1 MSMTKFVLIL
11 WLCSSVPGN
20 ECVKMPTPQFVF
32 NDMYDCT
39 VYGYA
44 HSEELIVSLTRE
56 LVNKKQ
62 VYTKFMCQ
70 EQEAV

>member
-11 WLCSSVPGN
+11 WMCSSIPGN
-20 ECVKMPTPQFVF
+20 ECIKIPTPQFVF

-44 HSEELIVSLTRE
+44 HSEEIIISLTRE
-56 LVNKKQ
+56 FVNKKQ
-62 VYTKFMCQ
+62 VYTKFMCE
-70 EQEAV
+70 EQSVI